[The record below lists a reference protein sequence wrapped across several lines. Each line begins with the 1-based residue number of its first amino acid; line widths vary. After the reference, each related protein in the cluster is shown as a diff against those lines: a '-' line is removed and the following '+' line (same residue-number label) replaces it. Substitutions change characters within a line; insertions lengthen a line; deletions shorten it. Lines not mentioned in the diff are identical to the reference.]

1 MIGEIQ
7 NLSKKTNFNNLI
19 YYFKGKSGS
28 KIFIACKGPTAFY
41 ENIKD
46 GYGTLE
52 KSRKKNKRI
61 ISYINETLKR
71 RYKSED

>member
-46 GYGTLE
+46 GCGTLE

-61 ISYINETLKR
+61 ISYINET
-71 RYKSED
+71 EV

>member
-19 YYFKGKSGS
+19 FYFKGNSGS
-28 KIFIACKGPTAFY
+28 KIFIACKGPTDFY

-46 GYGTLE
+46 GCGTLE
-52 KSRKKNKRI
+52 KKQKKNKRI
-61 ISYINETLKR
+61 KSDINETLKR